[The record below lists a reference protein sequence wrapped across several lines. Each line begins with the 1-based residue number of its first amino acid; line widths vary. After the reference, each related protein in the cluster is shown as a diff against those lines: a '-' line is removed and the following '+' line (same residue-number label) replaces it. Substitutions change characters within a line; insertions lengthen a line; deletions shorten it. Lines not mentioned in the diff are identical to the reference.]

1 MRVKEL
7 RFCYVYSLFMVYLF
21 SFIYLLLLLFAV
33 KFITKPKNTTVA
45 VGKSTVLRCN
55 ASGTPEPDVSWGKE
69 RGGMEKKRFRQLT
82 DGSLHI
88 RDAHM
93 ADAGRYFCMAANSED
108 LKEIK
113 VTLRVVGV

>member
-1 MRVKEL
+1 MA
-7 RFCYVYSLFMVYLF
+7 YLF
-21 SFIYLLLLLFAV
+21 LFIYFLLLLFAV

-55 ASGTPEPDVSWGKE
+55 ASGTPEPDISWGKE
-69 RGGMEKKRFRQLT
+69 RGGMEKKRFRQLA

-93 ADAGRYFCMAANSED
+93 ADAGQYFCIAANNED
-108 LKEIK
+108 LKEVK
-113 VTLRVVGV
+113 VTLRITGV